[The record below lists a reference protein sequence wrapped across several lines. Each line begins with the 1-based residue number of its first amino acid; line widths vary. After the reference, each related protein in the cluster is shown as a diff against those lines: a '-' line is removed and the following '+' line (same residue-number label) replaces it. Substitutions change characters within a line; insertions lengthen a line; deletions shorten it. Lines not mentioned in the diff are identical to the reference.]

1 MVKFD
6 LTGYFSLSS
15 TTATEDGA
23 ADGGDGE
30 DRGQH
35 DRNQIAQAVLFDEAV
50 DGVNNEESNN
60 KTTSSKN
67 KKRNKKKRQKA
78 KAKKQLQQQQQQQ
91 QAANNDNNH
100 NDDKTLSSSSRSTKK
115 CSFGNVSTREYQ
127 RCFMGS
133 DGVPNDGGWPLGL
146 GDKLIYEYNTSVDTY
161 EDLKQQELRER
172 YQTFLKME
180 AQQQGHSKQQQ
191 QQKKTKEEQHLS
203 STSNNNNNHENIGD
217 DIYFETRQYDYRRQS
232 SDGVGH
238 MKDSNKDTKVIDNY
252 GRNVSEKLCNKAFKK
267 KHIHLFTSVV

>member
-6 LTGYFSLSS
+6 LSGYFSLSS
-15 TTATEDGA
+15 TTATEDEA
-23 ADGGDGE
+23 VDGGDGE

-35 DRNQIAQAVLFDEAV
+35 YINQIAQAVLFDEAV
-50 DGVNNEESNN
+50 DGVNNEESN

-78 KAKKQLQQQQQQQ
+78 KAKKQIEQQQ

-100 NDDKTLSSSSRSTKK
+100 NDKTLSSSRSTKK

-146 GDKLIYEYNTSVDTY
+146 GDKVIYEYNTSVDTY

-191 QQKKTKEEQHLS
+191 QKKTKEEEQLS
-203 STSNNNNNHENIGD
+203 STSNNSHENIGD

-232 SDGVGH
+232 SDGVDH
-238 MKDSNKDTKVIDNY
+238 IKDSNKDTKVIDNY
-252 GRNVSEKLCNKAFKK
+252 GRNVSEKLCNMR
-267 KHIHLFTSVV
+267 S